1 MTFLKGF
8 FLSAVVVSSAAAAV
22 SAQASAF
29 SGTAGLSGFHNTATL
44 YTQYIAESLHKAAV
58 PGAIVGIWQNG
69 RPAYLRAFGD
79 ADLTPKT
86 PMTTHMVMPLGQ
98 LSTAFTVRAALD
110 LVQSGKI
117 QLQDPVSQ
125 YLQGVPEGN
134 VITVADLVQMRSG
147 LSDYLSDP
155 AFIQEIKT
163 HPETRLSP
171 EQLLHYSF
179 AEPLLFKPGSRFAYS
194 ATNSIV
200 LGLIIE
206 KVTGKPLSRV
216 IAEQILQPHNLR
228 NTHFSTSFADPF
240 LQARGYHLSDSHQ
253 FVAQPWNPSQF
264 WAAGAV
270 TGSAE
275 DMRRW
280 ARINANLQPYAQIL
294 APYQLHSSD
303 QKNTRVHY
311 HWGSLDNNGWIGNA
325 SRQAGY
331 ESVVIYA
338 PKSKDTIVIFVN
350 SEATDQGVSVAARL
364 AQHLSRFISPRA
376 VFLAG
381 AHPE

>member
-1 MTFLKGF
+1 MIFIKRF
-8 FLSAVVVSSAAAAV
+8 FLSAVVLSGMTAAV
-22 SAQASAF
+22 SAQATGF
-29 SGTAGLSGFHNTATL
+29 SGLSGFHNTTTL
-44 YTQYIAESLHKAAV
+44 YSQYIAESLHKAAV

-79 ADLTPKT
+79 ADLTKKT
-86 PMTTHMVMPLGQ
+86 PMTTRMLMPVGQ
-98 LSTAFTVRAALD
+98 VSSALTVRAALK
-110 LVQSGKI
+110 LARAGKI

-125 YLQGVPEGN
+125 YLQGIPEGN
-134 VITVADLVQMRSG
+134 IITVADLAEMRSG
-147 LSDYLSDP
+147 LPDYLSDP

-179 AEPLLFKPGSRFAYS
+179 AQPLLFKPGSRFAYS

-216 IAEQILQPHNLR
+216 IAEQILQPHKLH
-228 NTHFSTSFADPF
+228 NTHFSTSFADP
-240 LQARGYHLSDSHQ
+240 LLEAIGHTVNKSNKLS
-253 FVAQPWNPSQF
+253 ATAWNPSQF

-280 ARINANLQPYAQIL
+280 ARINANLQPYTPVL
-294 APYQLHSSD
+294 NSFKPHSAD
-303 QKNTRVHY
+303 EKNTPIHY
-311 HWGSLDNNGWIGNA
+311 RWGSLDNNGWIGNA

-338 PKSKDTIVIFVN
+338 PKSKDTIVIFLN
-350 SEATDQGVSVAARL
+350 SDATDQGVSVAARL
-364 AQHLSRFISPRA
+364 AQHLSRFISPHA
-376 VFLAG
+376 IFLAD
-381 AHPE
+381 ARPQ